1 MKQAIKIAVRFLI
14 NPLPVRF
21 KRYLLSIL
29 STDSG
34 LTEKTKQA
42 TDSGLI
48 EKAKQATDSGL
59 IEKTKQAHE
68 LVLEAL
74 GYVDAGNEHQAE
86 EILVQALLL
95 DPASV
100 APHLSR
106 VRFMKDRRASPLA
119 KTADTELR
127 ASVAAMED
135 EIQRDA
141 LYVPSEF
148 WHTFGKFN
156 DKQLADY
163 GIENF
168 KRTVSHHYQ
177 NWIMATEDDPQVR
190 QLLALWPQHKSH
202 QPWLNAIEAPDHVG
216 SPCSFASPAYR
227 LADAHQRETY
237 RVAVGL
243 LWEYVLS
250 TDRFGVLET
259 LTESEIGNPVRIWRK
274 GKLIS
279 SDLAHSVRERN
290 MLLEASELNGEEALC
305 IAELGAGHG
314 RLTEVFGRTTNYRYI
329 IFDITPA
336 LYVSQWYIKRIFP
349 EEKIFEFRHFDS
361 FSEIESEFNES
372 RFAFFTANQ
381 IELMPDGICDLFIN
395 MNSLMEMRPEQIKN
409 FLHHIDRLTQHSF
422 LSRQWVSWRN
432 PFDGNTVGKGDFA
445 LGPGWQLRLDILDT
459 IYPDLFNQI
468 WTRD

>member
-1 MKQAIKIAVRFLI
+1 MKQAIKTAVRFLI
-14 NPLPVRF
+14 NLLPVRL

-34 LTEKTKQA
+34 LKEKT
-42 TDSGLI
+42 
-48 EKAKQATDSGL
+48 KQATDSGL

-68 LVLEAL
+68 LVLEAR
-74 GYVDAGNEHQAE
+74 GYVDAGNEDHAE
-86 EILVQALLL
+86 EILLQALPL

-106 VRFMKDRRASPLA
+106 VRFMKDRRASSLA
-119 KTADTELR
+119 KTADAELR
-127 ASVAAMED
+127 ASIAAMED
-135 EIQRDA
+135 EIRRDA

-148 WHTFGKFN
+148 WHTTGKFH
-156 DKQLADY
+156 KKWLADY

-168 KRTVSHHYQ
+168 KRTVSHNYQ
-177 NWIMATEDDPQVR
+177 NWMMVTDADPQVR
-190 QLLALWPQHKSH
+190 QLLALWPKHKSH
-202 QPWLNAIEAPDHVG
+202 QPWLNAIEAPDQVG
-216 SPCSFASPAYR
+216 CQFSSPAFPFPAYPI
-227 LADAHQRETY
+227 ANAQQRETY

-250 TDRFGVLET
+250 TDKFGTLET

-290 MLLEASELNGEEALC
+290 MLLKASELNGDEALC
-305 IAELGAGHG
+305 VAELGAGYG
-314 RLTEVFGRTTNYRYI
+314 RLAEVFGRTTNYRYM

-349 EEKIFEFRHFDS
+349 EEQIFEFRHFDS
-361 FSEIESEFNES
+361 FSEIESELNNS

-409 FLHHIDRLTQHSF
+409 FLHHIDRLTQRSF

-432 PFDGNTVGKGDFA
+432 PEDGNTVGKGDFA
-445 LGPGWQLRLDILDT
+445 LGPGWKLSLDHLDT
-459 IYPDLFNQI
+459 IYPDLFNQV
-468 WTRD
+468 WTRA

>member
-14 NPLPVRF
+14 NRLPVRF

-34 LTEKTKQA
+34 LNGSQPP
-42 TDSGLI
+42 G
-48 EKAKQATDSGL
+48 

-68 LVLEAL
+68 LVLAAL

-86 EILVQALLL
+86 EILLQALPL

-106 VRFMKDRRASPLA
+106 VRFMKDRRASALA
-119 KTADTELR
+119 RTADAELR

-135 EIQRDA
+135 EIRRDA

-148 WHTFGKFN
+148 WHTYGKFH
-156 DKQLADY
+156 DKLLADY

-168 KRTVSHHYQ
+168 KRTVSHNYQ
-177 NWIMATEDDPQVR
+177 NWLMATEDDPQVR

-202 QPWLNAIEAPDHVG
+202 QPWLNAMEAPDHVG
-216 SPCSFASPAYR
+216 SLGHPAFTFPAYP
-227 LADAHQRETY
+227 LANAHQRETY

-259 LTESEIGNPVRIWRK
+259 LTESEIGNPVRIWRN

-290 MLLEASELNGEEALC
+290 MLLEASELNGDEPLC
-305 IAELGAGHG
+305 VAELGAGHG
-314 RLTEVFGRTTNYRYI
+314 RLAEVFGRTTNYRYI

-349 EEKIFEFRHFDS
+349 EEKIFEFRHFDA
-361 FSEIESEFNES
+361 FSEIESELNKS
-372 RFAFFTANQ
+372 RFAFFTSNQ

-395 MNSLMEMRPEQIKN
+395 MNSLMEMRSEQIKN
-409 FLHHIDRLTQHSF
+409 FLHHIDRLTQRSF

-432 PFDGNTVGKGDFA
+432 PVDGNTVGKGDFA
-445 LGPGWQLRLDILDT
+445 LGPGWKLSVDHLDT

>member
-1 MKQAIKIAVRFLI
+1 MKQAIKSAVRFLI
-14 NPLPVRF
+14 NPLPVRL

-29 STDSG
+29 STDPG
-34 LTEKTKQA
+34 LIEKTKQA

-48 EKAKQATDSGL
+48 EK
-59 IEKTKQAHE
+59 TKQTND
-68 LVLEAL
+68 LVLEARA
-74 GYVDAGNEHQAE
+74 YVDAGNEDQAE
-86 EILVQALLL
+86 EILLQALPL

-106 VRFMKDRRASPLA
+106 VRFMKDRRASSLA
-119 KTADTELR
+119 KTADAELR
-127 ASVAAMED
+127 ASIAAMED
-135 EIQRDA
+135 EIRRDA

-148 WHTFGKFN
+148 WHTTGKFH
-156 DKQLADY
+156 KKWLADY

-168 KRTVSHHYQ
+168 KRTVSHNYQ
-177 NWIMATEDDPQVR
+177 NWMMVTDADPQVR
-190 QLLALWPQHKSH
+190 QLLALWPKHKSH
-202 QPWLNAIEAPDHVG
+202 QPWLNAIEAPDQVG
-216 SPCSFASPAYR
+216 CQFSSPAFPFPAYPI
-227 LADAHQRETY
+227 ANAQQRETY

-250 TDRFGVLET
+250 TDKFGTLET

-290 MLLEASELNGEEALC
+290 MLLKASELNGNEALC
-305 IAELGAGHG
+305 VAELGAGYG
-314 RLTEVFGRTTNYRYI
+314 RLAEVFGRTTNYRYM

-349 EEKIFEFRHFDS
+349 EEQIFEFRHFDS
-361 FSEIESEFNES
+361 FSEIESELNNS

-409 FLHHIDRLTQHSF
+409 FLHHIDRLTQRSF

-432 PFDGNTVGKGDFA
+432 PEDGNTVGKGDFA
-445 LGPGWQLRLDILDT
+445 LGPGWKLSLDHLDT
-459 IYPDLFNQI
+459 IYPDLFNQV
-468 WTRD
+468 WTRA

>member
-1 MKQAIKIAVRFLI
+1 MKQAIKIALRFLI
-14 NPLPVRF
+14 NRLPVRF

-29 STDSG
+29 STDCG
-34 LTEKTKQA
+34 LNGSQPP
-42 TDSGLI
+42 G
-48 EKAKQATDSGL
+48 

-86 EILVQALLL
+86 EILLQALPL

-106 VRFMKDRRASPLA
+106 VRFMKNRRASALA
-119 KTADTELR
+119 RTADAELR
-127 ASVAAMED
+127 ASIAAMED
-135 EIQRDA
+135 EIRRDA

-148 WHTFGKFN
+148 WHTYGKFH
-156 DKQLADY
+156 DKLLADY

-168 KRTVSHHYQ
+168 KRTVSHNYQ
-177 NWIMATEDDPQVR
+177 NWLMATEDDPQVR

-202 QPWLNAIEAPDHVG
+202 QPWLNAMEAPDHVG
-216 SPCSFASPAYR
+216 SLGNPAFTFPAYP
-227 LADAHQRETY
+227 LANAHQRETY

-250 TDRFGVLET
+250 TDGFGVLET
-259 LTESEIGNPVRIWRK
+259 LTESEIGNPVRIWRN

-290 MLLEASELNGEEALC
+290 MLVEASE
-305 IAELGAGHG
+305 
-314 RLTEVFGRTTNYRYI
+314 
-329 IFDITPA
+329 
-336 LYVSQWYIKRIFP
+336 RIFP
-349 EEKIFEFRHFDS
+349 EEKIFEFQHFDS
-361 FSEIESEFNES
+361 FSEIESELNKS

-409 FLHHIDRLTQHSF
+409 FLHHIGRLTQRSF

-432 PFDGNTVGKGDFA
+432 PVDGNTVGKGDFA
-445 LGPGWQLRLDILDT
+445 LGPGWKLSVDHLDT

>member
-34 LTEKTKQA
+34 LNGSQPP
-42 TDSGLI
+42 G
-48 EKAKQATDSGL
+48 

-86 EILVQALLL
+86 EILLQALPL

-106 VRFMKDRRASPLA
+106 VRFMKNRRASALA
-119 KTADTELR
+119 RTADAELR

-135 EIQRDA
+135 EIRRDA
-141 LYVPSEF
+141 LYVPSDF
-148 WHTFGKFN
+148 WHTYGKFH
-156 DKQLADY
+156 DKLLADY

-168 KRTVSHHYQ
+168 KRTVSHNYQ
-177 NWIMATEDDPQVR
+177 NWLMATEDDPQVR

-202 QPWLNAIEAPDHVG
+202 QPWLNPMEAPDHVG
-216 SPCSFASPAYR
+216 SLGNPAFTFPAYP
-227 LADAHQRETY
+227 LANAHQRETY

-250 TDRFGVLET
+250 TDGFGVLET
-259 LTESEIGNPVRIWRK
+259 LTESEIGNPVRIWRN

-290 MLLEASELNGEEALC
+290 MLLEASELNGDEPLC
-305 IAELGAGHG
+305 VAELGAGHG
-314 RLTEVFGRTTNYRYI
+314 RLAEVFGRTTNYRYI

-361 FSEIESEFNES
+361 FSEIESELNKS
-372 RFAFFTANQ
+372 RFAFFTSNQ

-395 MNSLMEMRPEQIKN
+395 MNSLMEMRSEQIKN
-409 FLHHIDRLTQHSF
+409 FLHHIDRLTQRSF

-432 PFDGNTVGKGDFA
+432 PVDGNTVGKGDFA
-445 LGPGWQLRLDILDT
+445 LGPGWKLSVDHLDT

>member
-1 MKQAIKIAVRFLI
+1 MKQAIKSAVRFLI
-14 NPLPVRF
+14 NPLPVRL

-29 STDSG
+29 STDPG
-34 LTEKTKQA
+34 LIEKTKQA

-48 EKAKQATDSGL
+48 EK
-59 IEKTKQAHE
+59 TKQTND
-68 LVLEAL
+68 LVLEARA
-74 GYVDAGNEHQAE
+74 YVDAGNEDQAE
-86 EILVQALLL
+86 EILLQALPL

-106 VRFMKDRRASPLA
+106 VRFMKDRRASSLA
-119 KTADTELR
+119 KTADAELR
-127 ASVAAMED
+127 ASIAAMED
-135 EIQRDA
+135 EIRRDA

-148 WHTFGKFN
+148 WHTTGKFH
-156 DKQLADY
+156 KKWLADY

-168 KRTVSHHYQ
+168 KRTVSHNYQ
-177 NWIMATEDDPQVR
+177 NWMMVTDDDPQVR
-190 QLLALWPQHKSH
+190 QLLGLWPKHKSH
-202 QPWLNAIEAPDHVG
+202 QPWLNAIEAPDQVG
-216 SPCSFASPAYR
+216 CQFSSPAFPFPAYPI
-227 LADAHQRETY
+227 ANAQQRETY

-250 TDRFGVLET
+250 TDKFGTLET

-290 MLLEASELNGEEALC
+290 MLLKASELNGNEALC
-305 IAELGAGHG
+305 VAELGAGYG
-314 RLTEVFGRTTNYRYI
+314 RLAEVFGRTTNYRYM

-361 FSEIESEFNES
+361 FSEIESELNNS

-381 IELMPDGICDLFIN
+381 IQLMPDGICDLFIN

-409 FLHHIDRLTQHSF
+409 FLHHIDRLTQRSF

-432 PFDGNTVGKGDFA
+432 PEDGNTVGKGDFA
-445 LGPGWQLRLDILDT
+445 LGPGWKLSLDHLDT
-459 IYPDLFNQI
+459 IYPDLFNQV
-468 WTRD
+468 WTRA

>member
-1 MKQAIKIAVRFLI
+1 MKQAIKTAVRFLI
-14 NPLPVRF
+14 NPLPVRL

-29 STDSG
+29 STDP
-34 LTEKTKQA
+34 
-42 TDSGLI
+42 GLI
-48 EKAKQATDSGL
+48 EKTKQATDSGL

-68 LVLEAL
+68 LVLEAR
-74 GYVDAGNEHQAE
+74 GYVDAGNEDHAE
-86 EILVQALLL
+86 EILLQALPL

-106 VRFMKDRRASPLA
+106 VRFMKDRRASSLA
-119 KTADTELR
+119 KTADAELR
-127 ASVAAMED
+127 ASIAAMED
-135 EIQRDA
+135 EIRRDA

-148 WHTFGKFN
+148 WHTTGKFH
-156 DKQLADY
+156 KKWLADY

-168 KRTVSHHYQ
+168 KRTVSHNYQ
-177 NWIMATEDDPQVR
+177 NWMMVTDADPQVR
-190 QLLALWPQHKSH
+190 QLLALWPKHKSH
-202 QPWLNAIEAPDHVG
+202 QPWLNAIESPDQVG
-216 SPCSFASPAYR
+216 CQFSSPAFPFPAYPI
-227 LADAHQRETY
+227 ANAQQRETY

-250 TDRFGVLET
+250 TDKFGTLET

-290 MLLEASELNGEEALC
+290 MLLKASELNGDEALC
-305 IAELGAGHG
+305 VAELGAGYG
-314 RLTEVFGRTTNYRYI
+314 RLAEVFGRTTNYRYM

-349 EEKIFEFRHFDS
+349 EEQIFEFRHFDS
-361 FSEIESEFNES
+361 FSEIESELNNS

-409 FLHHIDRLTQHSF
+409 FLHHIDRLTQRSF

-432 PFDGNTVGKGDFA
+432 PEDGNTVGKGDFA
-445 LGPGWQLRLDILDT
+445 LGPGWKLSLDHLDT
-459 IYPDLFNQI
+459 IYPDLFNQV
-468 WTRD
+468 WTRA

>member
-1 MKQAIKIAVRFLI
+1 MKQAIKSAVRFLI
-14 NPLPVRF
+14 NPLPVRL

-29 STDSG
+29 STDPG
-34 LTEKTKQA
+34 LIEKTKQA

-48 EKAKQATDSGL
+48 EK
-59 IEKTKQAHE
+59 TKQTND
-68 LVLEAL
+68 LVLEARA
-74 GYVDAGNEHQAE
+74 YVDAGNEDQAE
-86 EILVQALLL
+86 EILLQALPL

-106 VRFMKDRRASPLA
+106 VRFMKDRRASSLA
-119 KTADTELR
+119 KTADAELR
-127 ASVAAMED
+127 ASIAAMED
-135 EIQRDA
+135 EIRRDA

-148 WHTFGKFN
+148 WHTTGKFH
-156 DKQLADY
+156 KKWLADY

-168 KRTVSHHYQ
+168 KRTVSHNYQ
-177 NWIMATEDDPQVR
+177 NWMMVTDDDPQVR
-190 QLLALWPQHKSH
+190 QLLGLWPKHKSH
-202 QPWLNAIEAPDHVG
+202 QPWLNAIEAPDQVG
-216 SPCSFASPAYR
+216 CQFSSPAFPFPAYPI
-227 LADAHQRETY
+227 ANAQQRETY

-250 TDRFGVLET
+250 TDKFGTLET

-290 MLLEASELNGEEALC
+290 MLLKASELNGDEALC
-305 IAELGAGHG
+305 VAELGAGYG
-314 RLTEVFGRTTNYRYI
+314 RLAEVFGRTTNYRYM

-361 FSEIESEFNES
+361 FSEIESELNNS

-409 FLHHIDRLTQHSF
+409 FLHHIDRLTQRSF

-432 PFDGNTVGKGDFA
+432 PEDGNTVGKGDFA
-445 LGPGWQLRLDILDT
+445 LGPGWKLSLDHLDT
-459 IYPDLFNQI
+459 IYPDLFNQV
-468 WTRD
+468 WTRG

>member
-1 MKQAIKIAVRFLI
+1 MKQATKIAVRFLI
-14 NPLPVRF
+14 NRLPMRF

-29 STDSG
+29 STDSE
-34 LTEKTKQA
+34 LNASRLNASQE
-42 TDSGLI
+42 
-48 EKAKQATDSGL
+48 
-59 IEKTKQAHE
+59 AHE

-86 EILVQALLL
+86 EILLQALAL
-95 DPASV
+95 DPAGV

-106 VRFMKDRRASPLA
+106 VRFMKDRRASPIA
-119 KTADTELR
+119 KTANAELR

-135 EIQRDA
+135 EIRRDA

-148 WHTFGKFN
+148 WHISGKFH
-156 DKQLADY
+156 DKLLADY

-168 KRTVSHHYQ
+168 KRTVSHGYQ
-177 NWIMATEDDPQVR
+177 DWLMVTEDNPQMR
-190 QLLALWPQHKSH
+190 QLLALWPHHKSH
-202 QPWLNAIEAPDHVG
+202 QPWLNAMEAPDHVG
-216 SPCSFASPAYR
+216 SVGNPAFTFPAYP
-227 LADAHQRETY
+227 LANAQQRETY

-250 TDRFGVLET
+250 ADKFGVLQT

-279 SDLAHSVRERN
+279 ADLAHSVRERN
-290 MLLEASELNGEEALC
+290 MLLEASELNGDEALC
-305 IAELGAGHG
+305 VAELGAGYG
-314 RLTEVFGRTTNYRYI
+314 RLAEVFGRTTNYRYI

-361 FSEIESEFNES
+361 FSEIESELNKS
-372 RFAFFTANQ
+372 RFAFFTSNQ

-395 MNSLMEMRPEQIKN
+395 MNSLMEMRLEQIKN
-409 FLHHIDRLTQHSF
+409 FLHHIDRLTQRSF

-445 LGPGWQLRLDILDT
+445 LGPGWKLRLDHLDT

>member
-1 MKQAIKIAVRFLI
+1 MKQAIKTAVRFLI
-14 NPLPVRF
+14 NLLPVRL

-34 LTEKTKQA
+34 LIEKT
-42 TDSGLI
+42 
-48 EKAKQATDSGL
+48 KQATDSGL

-68 LVLEAL
+68 LVLEAR
-74 GYVDAGNEHQAE
+74 GYVDAGNEDHAE
-86 EILVQALLL
+86 EILLQALPL

-106 VRFMKDRRASPLA
+106 VRFMKDRRASSLA
-119 KTADTELR
+119 KTADAELR
-127 ASVAAMED
+127 ASIAAMED
-135 EIQRDA
+135 EIRRDA

-148 WHTFGKFN
+148 WHTTGKFH
-156 DKQLADY
+156 KKWLADY

-168 KRTVSHHYQ
+168 KRTVSHNYQ
-177 NWIMATEDDPQVR
+177 NWMMVTDADPQVR
-190 QLLALWPQHKSH
+190 QLLALWPKHKSH
-202 QPWLNAIEAPDHVG
+202 QPWLNAIEAPDQVG
-216 SPCSFASPAYR
+216 CQFSSPAFPFPAYPI
-227 LADAHQRETY
+227 ANAQQRETY

-250 TDRFGVLET
+250 TDKFGTLET

-290 MLLEASELNGEEALC
+290 MLLKASELNGDEALC
-305 IAELGAGHG
+305 VAELGAGYG
-314 RLTEVFGRTTNYRYI
+314 RLAEVFGRTTNYRYM

-349 EEKIFEFRHFDS
+349 EEQIFEFRHFDS
-361 FSEIESEFNES
+361 FSQIESELNKS

-409 FLHHIDRLTQHSF
+409 FLHHIDRLTQRSF

-432 PFDGNTVGKGDFA
+432 PEDGNTVGKGDFA
-445 LGPGWQLRLDILDT
+445 LGPGWKLSLDHLDT
-459 IYPDLFNQI
+459 IYPDLFNQV
-468 WTRD
+468 WTRA

>member
-1 MKQAIKIAVRFLI
+1 MGLCGSELFSYLRFVPEYSMKQAIKIAVRFLI
-14 NPLPVRF
+14 NRLPVRF
-21 KRYLLSIL
+21 QRYLLSIL
-29 STDSG
+29 STDCG
-34 LTEKTKQA
+34 LNGSQPP
-42 TDSGLI
+42 G
-48 EKAKQATDSGL
+48 

-74 GYVDAGNEHQAE
+74 GYVDAGNERQAE
-86 EILVQALLL
+86 EILLQVLPL

-106 VRFMKDRRASPLA
+106 VRFMKNRRASALA
-119 KTADTELR
+119 RTADAELR
-127 ASVAAMED
+127 ASVAAMKD
-135 EIQRDA
+135 EIRRDA

-148 WHTFGKFN
+148 WHTYGKFH
-156 DKQLADY
+156 DKLLADY

-168 KRTVSHHYQ
+168 KRTVSHNYQ
-177 NWIMATEDDPQVR
+177 NWLMATEDDPQVR

-202 QPWLNAIEAPDHVG
+202 QPWLNAMEAPDHVG
-216 SPCSFASPAYR
+216 SLGNPAFTFPAYP
-227 LADAHQRETY
+227 LANAHHRETY

-250 TDRFGVLET
+250 TDRFGVLQT
-259 LTESEIGNPVRIWRK
+259 LTESEIGNPVRIWRN

-290 MLLEASELNGEEALC
+290 MLLEASELHGDEPLC
-305 IAELGAGHG
+305 VAELGAGHG
-314 RLTEVFGRTTNYRYI
+314 RLAEVFGRTTNYRYI

-361 FSEIESEFNES
+361 FSEIKSELNTS
-372 RFAFFTANQ
+372 RFAFFTPNQ

-395 MNSLMEMRPEQIKN
+395 MN
-409 FLHHIDRLTQHSF
+409 
-422 LSRQWVSWRN
+422 
-432 PFDGNTVGKGDFA
+432 
-445 LGPGWQLRLDILDT
+445 
-459 IYPDLFNQI
+459 
-468 WTRD
+468 

>member
-1 MKQAIKIAVRFLI
+1 MKQAIKTAVRFLI
-14 NPLPVRF
+14 NLLPVRL

-34 LTEKTKQA
+34 LIEKTKQA

-48 EKAKQATDSGL
+48 EK
-59 IEKTKQAHE
+59 TKQTND
-68 LVLEAL
+68 LVLEARA
-74 GYVDAGNEHQAE
+74 YVDAGNEDQAE
-86 EILVQALLL
+86 EILLQALPL

-106 VRFMKDRRASPLA
+106 VRFMKDRRASSLA
-119 KTADTELR
+119 KTADAELR
-127 ASVAAMED
+127 ASIAAMED
-135 EIQRDA
+135 EIRRDA

-148 WHTFGKFN
+148 WHTTGKFH
-156 DKQLADY
+156 KKWLADY

-168 KRTVSHHYQ
+168 KRTVSHNYQ
-177 NWIMATEDDPQVR
+177 NWLMATEDDPQVR

-202 QPWLNAIEAPDHVG
+202 QPWLNAMEAPDHVG
-216 SPCSFASPAYR
+216 SLGNPAFTFPAYP
-227 LADAHQRETY
+227 LANAHQRETY

-250 TDRFGVLET
+250 TDGFGVLET
-259 LTESEIGNPVRIWRK
+259 LTESEIGNPVRIWRN

-290 MLLEASELNGEEALC
+290 MLLKASELNGDEPLC
-305 IAELGAGHG
+305 VAELGAGHG
-314 RLTEVFGRTTNYRYI
+314 RLAEVFGRTTNYRYM

-349 EEKIFEFRHFDS
+349 EEQIFEFRHFDS
-361 FSEIESEFNES
+361 FSQIESELNKS

-409 FLHHIDRLTQHSF
+409 FLHHIDRLTQRSF

-432 PFDGNTVGKGDFA
+432 PEDGNTVGKGDFA
-445 LGPGWQLRLDILDT
+445 LGPGWKLSLDHLDT
-459 IYPDLFNQI
+459 IYPDLFNQV
-468 WTRD
+468 WTRA

>member
-1 MKQAIKIAVRFLI
+1 MKQAIKTAVRFLI
-14 NPLPVRF
+14 NLLPVRL

-34 LTEKTKQA
+34 LIEKT
-42 TDSGLI
+42 
-48 EKAKQATDSGL
+48 KQATDSGL

-68 LVLEAL
+68 LVLEAR
-74 GYVDAGNEHQAE
+74 GYVDAGNEDHAE
-86 EILVQALLL
+86 EILLQALPL

-106 VRFMKDRRASPLA
+106 VRFMKDRRASSLA
-119 KTADTELR
+119 KTADAELR
-127 ASVAAMED
+127 ASIAAMED
-135 EIQRDA
+135 EIRRDA

-148 WHTFGKFN
+148 WHTTGKFH
-156 DKQLADY
+156 KKWLADY

-168 KRTVSHHYQ
+168 KRTVSHNYQ
-177 NWIMATEDDPQVR
+177 NWMMVTDADPQVR
-190 QLLALWPQHKSH
+190 QLLALWPKHKSH
-202 QPWLNAIEAPDHVG
+202 QPWLNAIEAPDQVG
-216 SPCSFASPAYR
+216 CQFSSPAFPFPAYPI
-227 LADAHQRETY
+227 ANAQQRETY

-250 TDRFGVLET
+250 TDKFGTLET

-290 MLLEASELNGEEALC
+290 MLLKASELNGDEALC
-305 IAELGAGHG
+305 VAELGAGYG
-314 RLTEVFGRTTNYRYI
+314 RLAEVFGRTTNYRYM

-349 EEKIFEFRHFDS
+349 EEQIFEFRHFDS
-361 FSEIESEFNES
+361 FSQIESELNKS

-409 FLHHIDRLTQHSF
+409 FLHHIDRLTQRSF

-432 PFDGNTVGKGDFA
+432 PEDGNTVGKGDFA
-445 LGPGWQLRLDILDT
+445 LGPGWKLSLDHLDT
-459 IYPDLFNQI
+459 VYPDLFNQV
-468 WTRD
+468 WTRA

>member
-14 NPLPVRF
+14 NRLPVRF

-34 LTEKTKQA
+34 LNASQPPGMEKPKP
-42 TDSGLI
+42 
-48 EKAKQATDSGL
+48 
-59 IEKTKQAHE
+59 AHE

-74 GYVDAGNEHQAE
+74 GYVEAGNERQAE
-86 EILVQALLL
+86 EILLEALPL

-106 VRFMKDRRASPLA
+106 VRFIKDRRASPVA
-119 KTADTELR
+119 KTADAELR
-127 ASVAAMED
+127 ASVAAMAD
-135 EIQRDA
+135 EIRHDA
-141 LYVPSEF
+141 LYVPGEF
-148 WHTFGKFN
+148 WQTVGKFN
-156 DKQLADY
+156 DKLLADY

-168 KRTVSHHYQ
+168 KRTLSHNYQ
-177 NWIMATEDDPQVR
+177 NWMMAAEDDPQVR

-216 SPCSFASPAYR
+216 SPCDYRALAFPAYP
-227 LADAHQRETY
+227 LANAHQRETY

-259 LTESEIGNPVRIWRK
+259 LTESEIGNPVRIWRN

-290 MLLEASELNGEEALC
+290 MLLEASELNGDEALC
-305 IAELGAGHG
+305 VAELGAGYG
-314 RLTEVFGRTTNYRYI
+314 RLAEVFGRTTNYRYM

-361 FSEIESEFNES
+361 FSEIESELNES

-381 IELMPDGICDLFIN
+381 IELMPDSICDHFIN
-395 MNSLMEMRPEQIKN
+395 LNSLMEMRPEQIKN
-409 FLHHIDRLTQHSF
+409 FLHHIDRLTKRSF
-422 LSRQWVSWRN
+422 LSRQWITWRN
-432 PFDGNTVGKGDFA
+432 PEDGNTVGKGDFA
-445 LGPGWQLRLDILDT
+445 LGPGWRLRLDVLDT

-468 WTRD
+468 WIRLKDTLRHSPATTR

>member
-1 MKQAIKIAVRFLI
+1 MKQAIKTAVRFLI
-14 NPLPVRF
+14 NLLPVRL

-34 LTEKTKQA
+34 LIEKT
-42 TDSGLI
+42 
-48 EKAKQATDSGL
+48 KQATDSGL

-68 LVLEAL
+68 LVLEAR
-74 GYVDAGNEHQAE
+74 GYVDAGNEDHAE
-86 EILVQALLL
+86 EILLQALPL

-106 VRFMKDRRASPLA
+106 VRFMKDRRASSLA
-119 KTADTELR
+119 KTADAELR
-127 ASVAAMED
+127 ASIAAMED
-135 EIQRDA
+135 EIRRDA

-148 WHTFGKFN
+148 WHTTGKFH
-156 DKQLADY
+156 KKWLADY

-168 KRTVSHHYQ
+168 KRTVSHNYQ
-177 NWIMATEDDPQVR
+177 NWMMVTDADPQVR
-190 QLLALWPQHKSH
+190 QLLALWPKHKSH
-202 QPWLNAIEAPDHVG
+202 QPWLNAIEAPDQVG
-216 SPCSFASPAYR
+216 CQFSSPAFPFPAYPI
-227 LADAHQRETY
+227 ANAQQRETY

-250 TDRFGVLET
+250 TDKFGTLET

-290 MLLEASELNGEEALC
+290 MLLKASELNGDEALC
-305 IAELGAGHG
+305 VAELGAGYG
-314 RLTEVFGRTTNYRYI
+314 RLAEVFGRTTNYRYM

-349 EEKIFEFRHFDS
+349 EEQIFEFRHFDS
-361 FSEIESEFNES
+361 FSEIESELNKS

-409 FLHHIDRLTQHSF
+409 FLHHIDRLTQRSF

-432 PFDGNTVGKGDFA
+432 PEDGNTVGKGDFA
-445 LGPGWQLRLDILDT
+445 LGPGWKLSLDHLDT
-459 IYPDLFNQI
+459 VYPDLFNQV
-468 WTRD
+468 WTRA

>member
-1 MKQAIKIAVRFLI
+1 MKQAIKTAVRFLI
-14 NPLPVRF
+14 IPLPVRL

-29 STDSG
+29 STDPG
-34 LTEKTKQA
+34 LIEKTKQA

-48 EKAKQATDSGL
+48 EK
-59 IEKTKQAHE
+59 TKQTND
-68 LVLEAL
+68 LVLEARA
-74 GYVDAGNEHQAE
+74 YVDAGNEDQAE
-86 EILVQALLL
+86 EILLQALPL

-106 VRFMKDRRASPLA
+106 VRFMKDRRASSLA
-119 KTADTELR
+119 KTADAELR
-127 ASVAAMED
+127 ASIAAMED
-135 EIQRDA
+135 EIRRDA

-148 WHTFGKFN
+148 WHTTGKFH
-156 DKQLADY
+156 KKWLADY

-168 KRTVSHHYQ
+168 KRTVSHNYQ
-177 NWIMATEDDPQVR
+177 NWMMVTDDDPQVR
-190 QLLALWPQHKSH
+190 QLLGLWPKHKSH
-202 QPWLNAIEAPDHVG
+202 QPWLNAIEAPDQVG
-216 SPCSFASPAYR
+216 CQFSSPAFPFPAYPI
-227 LADAHQRETY
+227 ANAQQRETY

-250 TDRFGVLET
+250 TDKFGTLET

-290 MLLEASELNGEEALC
+290 MLLKASELNGNEALC
-305 IAELGAGHG
+305 VAELGAGYG
-314 RLTEVFGRTTNYRYI
+314 RLAEVFGRTTNYRYM

-361 FSEIESEFNES
+361 FSEIESELNNS

-409 FLHHIDRLTQHSF
+409 FLHHIDRLTQRSF

-432 PFDGNTVGKGDFA
+432 PEDGNTVGKGDFA
-445 LGPGWQLRLDILDT
+445 LGPGWKLSLDHLDT
-459 IYPDLFNQI
+459 IYPDLFNQV
-468 WTRD
+468 WTRA